1 MLAARR
7 SPRRRAKSMSFIIW
21 KAVRSDTRCLGAA
34 PAARTALPRSET
46 SGDTCAASLLPFFVF
61 LFFFYFPFF
70 FFFSP
75 TKIYQGRRLPPGG
88 QCISPPFS
96 PTSLLPSKTC
106 TRCQTREAR
115 EEPRRRMSRPS
126 ILFGLGTVLV
136 GLFLYFFILFFSP
149 PQPGWES
156 GLQKRTPV
164 NKA

>member
-1 MLAARR
+1 MQPL
-7 SPRRRAKSMSFIIW
+7 S
-21 KAVRSDTRCLGAA
+21 
-34 PAARTALPRSET
+34 ALF
-46 SGDTCAASLLPFFVF
+46 CFLIFF
-61 LFFFYFPFF
+61 LFSFLFF

-115 EEPRRRMSRPS
+115 EEPRRRTSRPS

-136 GLFLYFFILFFSP
+136 GLFLYFLFYFSP
-149 PQPGWES
+149 RPSQGGSRGCKNGHRRTKLDPAFYLVHRREGRDLPKELGEEEKKQPAD
-156 GLQKRTPV
+156 R
-164 NKA
+164 NKGRSVGT